1 MIHIHSLKLMLVG
14 PEVGR
19 KEEWWREWL
28 WGMLSEERQLPSLSP
43 SLVPA
48 PRHRKLLAAAA
59 ARSLDPVR
67 GWSSSHNQWSRLP
80 TKMLLTGRG
89 IPGRG
94 VGCRLGDAG
103 MSPWFRH
110 THECCVLNN
119 ARMRCRVFI
128 KTCHHGAGHHQHNA
142 NTCLGLAGHNEA
154 HTTLRSS
161 TATRDIHYDPTL
173 HNTMDSQHRKLV

>member
-1 MIHIHSLKLMLVG
+1 
-14 PEVGR
+14 
-19 KEEWWREWL
+19 
-28 WGMLSEERQLPSLSP
+28 MLS
-43 SLVPA
+43 
-48 PRHRKLLAAAA
+48 
-59 ARSLDPVR
+59 PVHGR
-67 GWSSSHNQWSRLP
+67 GWSSSHNCQWSRLP

-142 NTCLGLAGHNEA
+142 NTCLGLARHNVA

-161 TATRDIHYDPTL
+161 TAPWIFITTL
-173 HNTMDSQHRKLV
+173 HSTTLWTHNTGSWFSPVSRVMGPAGARQHGQVAAATQQINRYLLSKGDLVWIRVWTVFAWTIIRQVMFW

>member
-1 MIHIHSLKLMLVG
+1 MERVAVRNAVRGKAITIVVTLSCHRTPTQEAFSCSSRQKLG
-14 PEVGR
+14 PCC
-19 KEEWWREWL
+19 
-28 WGMLSEERQLPSLSP
+28 PLSP
-43 SLVPA
+43 I
-48 PRHRKLLAAAA
+48 
-59 ARSLDPVR
+59 R
-67 GWSSSHNQWSRLP
+67 GWSSSHNCQWSRLP

-110 THECCVLNN
+110 THECCALNN

-142 NTCLGLAGHNEA
+142 NTCLGLARHNEA

-161 TATRDIHYDPTL
+161 AATMDIHYDPTL